1 MYHKL
6 NITYMRAIMKFRV
19 LAMLSFFLLIPVITQ
34 AQTDRK
40 AIELKNLETGIA
52 TAKAKV
58 VQNERKLAIADSI
71 ITTGTQ
77 MVAESK
83 TEIKAVDTE
92 SKKLEK
98 DNAAKQKPLIKLSTS
113 KDKGESVKA
122 KADLKALDVQY
133 RSDAKAFDTRLRAA
147 EKKQTMGNANLTRG
161 KTAKKSAQDAL
172 KFSQANLKVAQAKYD
187 AASASGEDT
196 GSKDKKK
203 K

>member
-1 MYHKL
+1 
-6 NITYMRAIMKFRV
+6 MRAIMKFRF

-58 VQNERKLAIADSI
+58 AQNERKLAIADSI

-77 MVAESK
+77 MLAESK

-92 SKKLEK
+92 SKKLDK
-98 DNAAKQKPLIKLSTS
+98 DFAVQQKPLTKLSAS

-172 KFSQANLKVAQAKYD
+172 KLSQANLKAAQAKYD
-187 AASASGEDT
+187 AASASGENA